1 MPENNERKR
10 RGGATEPV
18 AKGRRDRAKASAT
31 ADSAA
36 PETGRDAAANETE
49 IEVSFKADSEML
61 AAAEA
66 ELGPAPDLRRGH
78 YVIDPGTLRA
88 EIGDSF
94 DPDREPT
101 SPEEAN
107 RIARLRRFAADPNA
121 LFKPHLVA
129 DGALIGR
136 LEAVRALAPNANE
149 VLDVVIGAARV
160 SALTGAPLDIPPL
173 VLLGPAG
180 CGKTYVVHLLG
191 RALNMPLLTLL
202 GSTMADATSILGS
215 GVGWKGAGPAR
226 LTETL
231 IAAQTSAPLVFID
244 EVEKMRIWDRRD
256 NAADIL
262 LGLLDRAMAAEHQD
276 LYDRVPIRADRVI
289 WMLAANSIV
298 DLSTPLLDR
307 CLVIEMSPPSRAERR
322 EIVGRIHAAVRA
334 RLGLDT
340 VVSIGAGAI
349 EHLDDISLRRIGPAI
364 QLALGRA
371 VGAGRDRLETDDVT
385 WALAVVER
393 GRTPKRQR
401 IGF

>member
-1 MPENNERKR
+1 M
-10 RGGATEPV
+10 
-18 AKGRRDRAKASAT
+18 
-31 ADSAA
+31 
-36 PETGRDAAANETE
+36 
-49 IEVSFKADSEML
+49 
-61 AAAEA
+61 
-66 ELGPAPDLRRGH
+66 
-78 YVIDPGTLRA
+78 
-88 EIGDSF
+88 
-94 DPDREPT
+94 
-101 SPEEAN
+101 
-107 RIARLRRFAADPNA
+107 
-121 LFKPHLVA
+121 
-129 DGALIGR
+129 
-136 LEAVRALAPNANE
+136 
-149 VLDVVIGAARV
+149 LDVVIGAARV

-202 GSTMADATSILGS
+202 GSTMADATSVLGS

-393 GRTPKRQR
+393 GRTPKLQR